1 MEQQFIINKTTREI
15 IEIVLSNIV
24 KMLIN
29 RRWIIL
35 EETNELLIDR
45 WKKSEK
51 YKRIINE
58 LYSKINNN
66 IREIYNI
73 KIDKSENE
81 VIVKI
86 NEYGIDEFIN
96 QYEQN
101 HKIIVLKKDIQKS
114 NKLYKTKNVE
124 IFKEE
129 KLMMDLV
136 SIDYAPIEYNILTK
150 EEEQTFLNEWN
161 CTTNQ
166 IPRIKKS
173 DPMVQYF
180 NMKIGQIMRFVR
192 TSKQTGLEIYYR
204 ICVP

>member
-51 YKRIINE
+51 YKRI
-58 LYSKINNN
+58 KNN

-136 SIDYAPIEYNILTK
+136 SIDYAPIEYNIL
-150 EEEQTFLNEWN
+150 
-161 CTTNQ
+161 
-166 IPRIKKS
+166 I
-173 DPMVQYF
+173 
-180 NMKIGQIMRFVR
+180 
-192 TSKQTGLEIYYR
+192 
-204 ICVP
+204 